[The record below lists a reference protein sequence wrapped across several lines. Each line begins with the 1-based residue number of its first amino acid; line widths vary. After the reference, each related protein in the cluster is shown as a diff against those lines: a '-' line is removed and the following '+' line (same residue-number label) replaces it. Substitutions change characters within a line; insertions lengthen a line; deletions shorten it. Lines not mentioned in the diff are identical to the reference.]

1 MRSRCGLGSVAV
13 QPSIKGMEQPNPT
26 IFVSLAAFCEPHLQL
41 TVHQLFAKAAK
52 PQRVFVGLVDQS
64 EQLNPNWL
72 QQFPARKQINYVGL
86 SPVDSRGV
94 SWARSIA
101 FSLYNDQT
109 YLLQIDSH
117 TLFDQGWDETLI
129 QQLQQLK
136 STHPQPVVSTYPPGF
151 KFDAQGRAV
160 ADEPAKSKEIFRID
174 RDPGSVLSADR
185 AVLQFRV
192 FRESSQDSHL
202 PGFHI
207 GACFFFTT
215 GDFTQQVP
223 YDPYLYF
230 RGEEQS
236 LSLRAHA
243 KGYQVFHP
251 RHDLIPLYHLYKDVG
266 KLYEGQHWRPDMEA
280 RRQHAFGWL
289 QQRSNERTHALFT
302 PGSDLGVYGVDDPA
316 FLESFSKLSKIDYL
330 GRT

>member
-1 MRSRCGLGSVAV
+1 MARL
-13 QPSIKGMEQPNPT
+13 PT
-26 IFVSLAAFCEPHLQL
+26 IFVSVAAFCEPHLQP
-41 TVHQLFAKAAK
+41 TVHQLYAKATY
-52 PQRVFVGLVDQS
+52 PQRIFVGLVDQS
-64 EQLNPNWL
+64 EELNPGWL
-72 QQFPARKQINYVGL
+72 TEFPARKNINYVGL

-94 SWARSIA
+94 SWARAIA
-101 FSLYNDQT
+101 FSLYNEQD

-117 TLFDQGWDETLI
+117 TLFDAGWDEALI
-129 QQLQQLK
+129 QQMQQLK
-136 STHPQPVVSTYPPGF
+136 HTHPRPLISTYPPGF

-160 ADEPAKSKEIFRID
+160 ADEPVKSSEIFRID
-174 RDPGSVLSADR
+174 RDPGSTLAADR

-192 FRESSQDSHL
+192 IRQQPESSSTTHL

-207 GACFFFTT
+207 GACFLFTT

-251 RHDLIPLYHLYKDVG
+251 RHNLIPLYHLYKEVG
-266 KLYEGQHWRPDMEA
+266 KLYAGQHWRPDMEA
-280 RRQHAFGWL
+280 KRHSAFGWL
-289 QQRSNERTHALFT
+289 QQRSNERTNALFT
-302 PGSDLGVYGVDDPA
+302 PGSDLGVYGIDDPA
-316 FLESFSKLSKIDYL
+316 YLESFSKLSKIDYL

>member
-1 MRSRCGLGSVAV
+1 MQNAQAS
-13 QPSIKGMEQPNPT
+13 T
-26 IFVSLAAFCEPHLQL
+26 IFVSVAAFCEPHLQV
-41 TVHQLFAKAAK
+41 TIHQLFAKASR
-52 PQRVFVGLVDQS
+52 PNRVFVGLVDQS
-64 EQLNPNWL
+64 EDLNPKWL
-72 QQFPARKQINYVGL
+72 LDFPARKHINYVGL

-129 QQLQQLK
+129 QQHQQL
-136 STHPQPVVSTYPPGF
+136 SNTHAKPLISTYPPGF

-160 ADEPAKSKEIFRID
+160 ADEPLKSNDVFYID
-174 RDPGSVLSADR
+174 RDESAQLSAGR
-185 AVLQFRV
+185 AVLKFKV
-192 FRESSQDSHL
+192 FRRQSEFGHL
-202 PGFHI
+202 EGFHI
-207 GACFFFTT
+207 AAGFVFVAGRFVA
-215 GDFTQQVP
+215 DVP

-251 RHDLIPLYHLYKDVG
+251 KHNLIPLYHLYKNKG
-266 KLYEGQHWRPDMEA
+266 EEYEGQHWRADLDA
-280 RRQHAFGWL
+280 KRQSAFVWL
-289 QQRSNERTHALFT
+289 QHRSNERINALFT
-302 PGSDLGVYGVDDPA
+302 PGSDLGVYGIEDPA
-316 FLESFSKLSKIDYL
+316 HLESFCKLSQIDYL
-330 GRT
+330 NRT